1 MRKRTETPR
10 RGFTLIE
17 MLVVIAIIG
26 TLMSLLLPAVNS
38 AREFARQVACKAKLH
53 NIQVALEEHHVMY
66 GCYPPGLP
74 SCTPPDKQWYTGGTR
89 GSRSF
94 PGSWCQGPNWAMA
107 VLPFMGFR
115 ENFAMLMECLDT
127 EANASDECEHAG
139 DQRQDAGGTGVL
151 SFLLCPSAPL
161 MLEKMQDKKQGGAAH
176 LEVLAKGN
184 YAANYGMRFYEDAI
198 RLPSDR
204 TTQAPPDR
212 NNPGGGGLPDG
223 TNGTM
228 EQFKRMSAGAFGV
241 QTVQGS
247 GQAEAA
253 RTARSSLG
261 KAAYRGRWKLGS
273 NDGIRKSHFKDG
285 LSHTLMVSEV
295 IGWDSRTDIRGVW
308 VVSSPGASVFTGA
321 TPPNSRGLITGDSI
335 DPDQAGLFDR
345 VLVCGA
351 KTGEPEGGD
360 GSVPLIPTT
369 HPLWCTENRTDG
381 KIWAAARSAHPGGVN
396 AVMGDGQVRFF
407 SDTINPKVWQ
417 ALCTRA
423 GARAEYQ
430 LDFPF

>member
-1 MRKRTETPR
+1 MRRRTETPR

-151 SFLLCPSAPL
+151 NFLLCPSAPL
-161 MLEKMQDKKQGGAAH
+161 MLEKMQDNKQGGAAH

-204 TTQAPPDR
+204 TTTGVA
-212 NNPGGGGLPDG
+212 LPDG
-223 TNGTM
+223 TRGSM

-247 GQAEAA
+247 GQAERA

-273 NDGIRKSHFKDG
+273 NDGVRKSHFKDG
-285 LSHTLMVSEV
+285 LSHTLMISEV

-321 TPPNSRGLITGDSI
+321 TPPNSRGLGTT
-335 DPDQAGLFDR
+335 DPDDLGLFDR
-345 VLVCGA
+345 VLVCGS
-351 KTGEPEGGD
+351 KQFDKDD
-360 GSVPLIPTT
+360 GSVPRIPGTPGDDSDPL
-369 HPLWCTENRTDG
+369 HPLWCTENRSDG

-396 AVMGDGQVRFF
+396 AAMGDGQVRFF
-407 SDTINPKVWQ
+407 SDTINPLVWQ